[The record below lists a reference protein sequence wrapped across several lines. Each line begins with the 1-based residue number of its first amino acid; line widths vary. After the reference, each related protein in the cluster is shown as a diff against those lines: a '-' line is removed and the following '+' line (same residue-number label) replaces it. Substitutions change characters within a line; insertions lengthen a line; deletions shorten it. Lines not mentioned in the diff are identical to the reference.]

1 MQPENL
7 SAAWKQVKANKGAA
21 GIDGMKVGEFPAF
34 TRKHWDMIRDKLL
47 DGSYEPSP
55 VRRVYIPKPDGSR
68 RALGVPTVLDRVI
81 QQAIAQ
87 VLSPV
92 YEPSLSNHSYGFRP
106 GRRAQNA
113 IEQLQ
118 REGNKRRPRCYV
130 VDCDLHKFF
139 DTVDHRKLMECLRER
154 VRDQRL
160 LGLIVRFLRAG
171 VIRPDG
177 AFEDTTQG
185 VPQGGPLSPL
195 LANILLDELDH
206 ELEARGHSF
215 ARYADDFVILCT
227 SPRAGR
233 RILESVRRFLQ
244 TRLKL
249 IVNEAK
255 SQVVKLSRA
264 AFLGFQIIRGRVHWS
279 DKSKKRFVATVKQL
293 TGRTRGVSPS
303 RVIDELSRYTRG
315 ALNYYMIG
323 VRFAEVRELD
333 QWMRRR
339 MRLYYW
345 KQWKRPKTRRRKLLQ

>member
-1 MQPENL
+1 M
-7 SAAWKQVKANKGAA
+7 
-21 GIDGMKVGEFPAF
+21 
-34 TRKHWDMIRDKLL
+34 
-47 DGSYEPSP
+47 
-55 VRRVYIPKPDGSR
+55 
-68 RALGVPTVLDRVI
+68 
-81 QQAIAQ
+81 
-87 VLSPV
+87 
-92 YEPSLSNHSYGFRP
+92 
-106 GRRAQNA
+106 
-113 IEQLQ
+113 Q
-118 REGNKRRPRCYV
+118 REGNQRRPKCHV
-130 VDCDLHKFF
+130 VDCDLQQFF
-139 DTVDHRKLMECLRER
+139 DTVDHRKLMERLRER
-154 VRDQRL
+154 VDDPRL
-160 LGLIVRFLRAG
+160 LGLVARFLKAG

-177 AFEDTTQG
+177 SFEETMQG

-255 SQVVKLSRA
+255 SKVVKLSGA
-264 AFLGFQIIRGRVHWS
+264 AFLGFQVIRGRVHWS
-279 DKSKKRFVATVKQL
+279 RKSKRRFVATVKHL
-293 TGRTRGVSPS
+293 TGRTRGVSPG

-315 ALNYYMIG
+315 ALHYYMIG

-333 QWMRRR
+333 RWMRRR

-345 KQWKRPKTRRRKLLQ
+345 KQWKRPKTRRRKLLQLGIRPGEVHLASRSRKGPWRMSATSIVSRALSVDWLKRQGVPSLEEQWIAIRYPDGPQGSQRVT